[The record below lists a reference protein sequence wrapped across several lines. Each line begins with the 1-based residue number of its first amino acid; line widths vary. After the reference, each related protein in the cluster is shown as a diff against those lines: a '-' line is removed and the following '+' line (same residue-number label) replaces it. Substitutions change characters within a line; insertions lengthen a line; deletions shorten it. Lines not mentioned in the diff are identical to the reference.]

1 MEDISTM
8 APAPRLSGVLVKGT
22 PTLAVAVVATAPVVV
37 APSRSDLLAS
47 KVRQRIQSRL
57 GERIRKLQVTCH
69 ADKVSLRGECT
80 TYYSKQLA
88 QVAALGVLE
97 DETLDNAI
105 TVSPG

>member
-1 MEDISTM
+1 M
-8 APAPRLSGVLVKGT
+8 APSPRLSGVLVKGT
-22 PTLAVAVVATAPVVV
+22 SELRGSSSAAPVAVAP
-37 APSRSDLLAS
+37 PPNRQDLLAS

-57 GERIRKLQVTCH
+57 GERIRRLQVSC
-69 ADKVSLRGECT
+69 AGEKVVLRGECA

-105 TVSPG
+105 VVSPG

>member
-1 MEDISTM
+1 M
-8 APAPRLSGVLVKGT
+8 APTPRLSGVLVKST
-22 PTLAVAVVATAPVVV
+22 PKLAVAVIATPPGILAP
-37 APSRSDLLAS
+37 ASRQELLAT

-57 GERIRKLQVTCH
+57 GERIRQLQVTCN
-69 ADKVSLRGECT
+69 ADKVLLRGECA

-105 TVSPG
+105 VVSPG